1 MFRAIIYCDSIH
13 EYFVLL
19 YFFTFLNFDKTFVH
33 CAHLAPYTVKS
44 AVTHRRNGL
53 MSDDDDALDI
63 YSGVVTDASTQR
75 IRELE
80 EQLRKANS
88 DISVLQGQR
97 DKLSEENSALKS
109 KVKVLESNI
118 SCLYKTAVAEIQRK
132 DELVKTLRE
141 TR

>member
-1 MFRAIIYCDSIH
+1 
-13 EYFVLL
+13 
-19 YFFTFLNFDKTFVH
+19 
-33 CAHLAPYTVKS
+33 
-44 AVTHRRNGL
+44 